1 MKSIEKNLPMFL
13 YVMGVIVSGSLLMM
27 MLDDVTEFTLFVF
40 LFVISVLAIGVA
52 IIVIGYN
59 RKEINK
65 LKDQIE
71 KLSK

>member
-1 MKSIEKNLPMFL
+1 MKSIEKNLPMFF
-13 YVMGVIVSGSLLMM
+13 YVMGVIVSVSLLMM